1 MLFSII
7 VKVIVTLYA
16 LLMVFASIK
25 EFNSKDRL
33 GNTVNIISGIAIFL
47 SNFLENEYFKIISII
62 GLLVFIVTAI
72 INGLQNHAFHI
83 KHHIARFIITII
95 FIILIIYIWELV
107 VLVLL
112 QSFKLKKVDWW
123 LIINF
128 KQLYPLILG
137 LMSNN

>member
-1 MLFSII
+1 MFKKRKEKYIMLFSII

-33 GNTVNIISGIAIFL
+33 GNTINIISGIAIFL

-95 FIILIIYIWELV
+95 FIILIIYI
-107 VLVLL
+107 
-112 QSFKLKKVDWW
+112 
-123 LIINF
+123 
-128 KQLYPLILG
+128 
-137 LMSNN
+137 

>member
-72 INGLQNHAFHI
+72 INGLQNHASHI

-95 FIILIIYIWELV
+95 FIILIIYI
-107 VLVLL
+107 
-112 QSFKLKKVDWW
+112 
-123 LIINF
+123 
-128 KQLYPLILG
+128 
-137 LMSNN
+137 